1 MLNATAK
8 QDRDLQQRLTAA
20 GWMSGL
26 SWLPCRNVVCK
37 VSFVRGVRGVLKEV
51 RAVVTVVT
59 AQ

>member
-1 MLNATAK
+1 MLQRSKTVTA
-8 QDRDLQQRLTAA
+8 RLTAA

-26 SWLPCRNVVCK
+26 SWLPCRNVVWK